1 MAGNNRQSKNIYVE
15 NDYENIILVDPNKV
29 VLPNGEVEERLVEHE
44 NLIFY
49 ANLEAKV
56 LPRTKL
62 AVGSDLDDSVINTS
76 VASLGEPGLQE
87 INFLNPR
94 GKLALDTSW
103 SDQQTGKGSTEGKG
117 INQIQEYLVGQQP
130 NQKLV
135 RRSINVQ
142 DTQGLGIINIKIQNN
157 PAYIPQVT
165 IEMVDVQGRTLF
177 EQGDL
182 SPYSAFF
189 QLPYPIFYLTV
200 KGYYG
205 KAVRYELML
214 KKFNA
219 RFDPSDGNYKI
230 TTEFIGRTSAILEDI
245 VVQHLFTG
253 PRMYTKQI
261 TKSEDSTATS
271 AQQQEAQSANVSST
285 TAVSVQNTTK
295 GRQILSEVYSQYK
308 AKGLLA
314 KNFEELTLSEFL
326 YRLESLERYINEQFG
341 PQELEVLNDIKEYR
355 EQLGL
360 FRKEIFSSTTGAFY
374 NDYIDGS
381 LPIVESKTKGSGY
394 IYYPLKKDIRE
405 SSEKT
410 QKANT
415 KLEEIIKKY
424 QEILN
429 KNKTFGTN
437 GSYTLENFDTG
448 RLETVNSQ
456 INFIVNKDK
465 IKKTIDENKIDYEK
479 TFIIRKNRQPSEE
492 ELITFTA
499 NLKTELLLQVQVL
512 INGNLVNENQ
522 PYYVFGDTF
531 DDSNFPIN
539 TFLWS
544 LDVMERQF
552 NREEQNIETSIS
564 KTLAKKI
571 TRPAAEGGLGF
582 NPTIRNTLGVICA
595 NADAFLRLMDNT
607 HKAAYDQRTNPIRLT
622 SIIDPD
628 KNFGTDTKDS
638 VQKVTVDGKLTE
650 DNIVYPWPQYFET
663 ELDKDGN
670 SSYVV
675 KYPGDPKSMSKTK
688 GYLYDVWPEIQFVEE
703 YLKGSVQKDIPENP
717 RGLSNPAIETEFI
730 GVSAIEFPNKIQPYQ
745 DKTET
750 NFLYE
755 MFERAML
762 ASDYTKLFRP
772 SSNLDSVYELISDF
786 EFHNV
791 FESVKDSPSLNNV
804 LKNTAFTY
812 QTFLR
817 NIEQQ
822 SDRGQSDDWIE
833 FSKGN
838 FVTPSIID
846 LTSSPVKIY
855 DITVFE
861 DSPEVTNGSSSTES
875 IKSYLSKTTSNEFT
889 TFDTYPFVSLEWERT
904 NLANGKTINS
914 VFDSNN
920 TTKTLVF
927 NEEKKTIASFERNDN
942 VYDKTLFTSTYW
954 RGNTGEGSTQNILNF
969 NNFAEGGSTTV
980 GLSQITREG
989 AKKFYN
995 DKNYENLWIT
1005 ESFVNYGNEY
1015 GTSGITEVQTT
1026 SLLNTPYFANAISE
1040 AVTNYSANVPAK
1052 SLGYLLINSLPL
1064 ATLRE
1069 KFKSFNDD
1077 DVETELDYVW
1087 SVMNKFSAVHKVPY
1101 AWIIKYGSIWH
1112 RYKTYIETGVDILD
1126 NVWKDYDYADGYD
1139 PVNGLSTKTYD
1150 YINYTGGTSSVV
1162 QQINQTYVNP
1172 LIIQQSTMN
1181 VGIYPKIINDTYN
1194 FFTGQELFPNLSN
1207 IDLTTASSKNL
1218 YIGKLN
1224 SSQINFGFGFDS
1236 NNPLRSFYLN
1246 NYFQYMD
1253 LQSNPDIQN
1262 TTIEDK
1268 KILMYP
1274 SCGFLPFNQS
1284 KFECTNSLNNM
1295 TQEFTGNTS
1304 IYNGSVRSLWLSP
1317 NYGYYNNNLIRKPE
1331 YNEYLKQI
1339 YTGDSKQNSFSLE
1352 SDNQYS
1358 NIEEIFSIFD
1368 KETLDIFETEFLN
1381 FCKNSNDG
1389 INLMDGE
1396 SSNSTFFNLVNATNR
1411 RYRNIQYLMS
1421 DILCISGDFTK
1432 TNNPEKDSFKLASL
1446 QMNSVVSSIKDF
1458 LNYDIVLKLGNPSKY
1473 NRRIFGSFAGTI
1485 TKEPIIFGNYIPG
1498 TLPGDSE
1505 LTPLSVSQQ
1514 AFPDE
1519 WKALQTYVGFSTL
1532 SGFTYTNN
1540 GSFITDFFI
1549 ENNIEFTVENIK
1561 SLSQIIKIY
1570 ATQNVDSTTTVSSSQ
1585 FKTTIQ
1591 NLLNAQQSFR
1601 ENILNG
1607 TLLQLRVKLPTYT
1620 ISESNSTLSVIDGE
1634 QPKLEVYT
1642 TLKNLNDKW
1651 IAGGNFKT
1659 RTLFEDFLFLDR
1671 ANRDIGDSFM
1681 IDIISLKSYLKGKVS
1696 SFSLMS
1702 LIGYILSQN
1711 NFIFMALPSYINFYG
1726 IQDTSKNGTPT
1737 FNPDIAN
1744 SAFGTFLS
1752 VDYQDSKPK
1761 FLCMY
1766 VGKPS
1771 EHLDMKE
1778 NKTSRFKNDIFDLR
1792 RGSNN
1797 PLLENQSNKT
1807 DWSKS
1812 NKVVGFN
1819 LDFGIRNQNIFK
1831 SISLDQNQYKNT
1843 SETFQVLSD
1852 MANQAAGD
1860 KVAQQTTSLYNI
1872 YRTRSYTCS
1881 VSSMGNMMIQ
1891 PTMYFNLRHVPMF
1904 YGPYFIT
1911 NVNHDITINGFETTF
1926 EGVRQPIF
1934 AFPSIDKLVTSVNK
1948 SLLKKYEEVY
1958 RKKKGQPRSENS
1970 TNQENNS
1977 VTTNPLTPSESEN
1990 CNDTTFYPSLEF
2002 VDFINT
2008 RIPVNDV
2015 INYLNSIINYNEYL
2029 RIFALG
2035 SATYINSG
2043 IGSLDCVNN
2052 NLYGISSNTDLWANL
2067 TGFTSGQVCVN
2078 KNNLSKPIFTFE
2090 DFKNSVNFFIEVYVN
2105 YVSIIE
2111 NLIRLDVTSTTNDEK
2126 TAKALT
2132 YLYLSTWANNYGIG
2146 NTANNIKTTTDENIS
2161 NNTISQ
2167 QTFDKIYEKMFSASI
2182 KIL

>member
-1 MAGNNRQSKNIYVE
+1 MVGNSRQSRNIYVE

-76 VASLGEPGLQE
+76 VASLGEPGIQE
-87 INFLNPR
+87 INFLSPS

-103 SDQQTGKGSTEGKG
+103 SDQQTGKGSREGQG
-117 INQIQEYLVGQQP
+117 INQMQEYLVGQQP
-130 NQKLV
+130 NQKIV
-135 RRSINVQ
+135 RKTINVQ
-142 DTQGLGIINIKIQNN
+142 DTQGLGITNIKIQNN

-230 TTEFIGRTSAILEDI
+230 TTEYIGRTSAILEDI
-245 VVQHLFTG
+245 NVQHLFTG
-253 PRMYTKQI
+253 PRMYSKQF
-261 TKSEDSTATS
+261 TKSEDTTATS
-271 AQQQEAQSANVSST
+271 QQQQEAQSSNVSST
-285 TAVSVQNTTK
+285 TAVSIQNTTK
-295 GRQILSEVYSQYK
+295 GRQVLSEVYSQYK

-314 KNFEELTLSEFL
+314 EDFEELTLSEFL
-326 YRLESLERYINEQFG
+326 YRIESLERYINEQFG
-341 PQELEVLNDIKEYR
+341 PQELEVLNDIKNYR
-355 EQLGL
+355 DSINK
-360 FRKEIFSSTTGAFY
+360 FRNEIFSSTSGSFY
-374 NDYIDGS
+374 NTYIDGS
-381 LPIVESKTKGSGY
+381 FPIVESKEKGNGY

-405 SSEKT
+405 STEKT

-415 KLEEIIKKY
+415 KLDETIKKY
-424 QEILN
+424 EEILN
-429 KNKTFGTN
+429 KNNTFGIN
-437 GSYTLENFDTG
+437 GSYTIENPDTG
-448 RLETVNSQ
+448 KVETNPSQ
-456 INFIVNKDK
+456 INFLIDVNK
-465 IKKTIDENKIDYEK
+465 IKKEVDSNKIDFEK
-479 TFIIRKNRQPSEE
+479 TFILRKNRQPSEQE
-492 ELITFTA
+492 LVTFTSELIV
-499 NLKTELLLQVQVL
+499 ELNLQVQVVV
-512 INGNLVNENQ
+512 NGNLQAEKQ

-531 DDSNFPIN
+531 DDANFPVN
-539 TFLWS
+539 TFLS
-544 LDVMERQF
+544 LLDKMELQF
-552 NREEQNIETSIS
+552 SRDEQNIETALS
-564 KTLAKKI
+564 KSLARKI
-571 TRPAAEGGLGF
+571 TRPASEGGLGF

-595 NADAFLRLMDNT
+595 NADAFLRLMDDT
-607 HKAAYDQRTNPIRLT
+607 HTRAYNQRTNPIRLT

-650 DNIVYPWPQYFET
+650 DNVVYPWPQYFET
-663 ELDKDGN
+663 ELDRQGN
-670 SSYVV
+670 SSYVI

-703 YLKGSVQKDIPENP
+703 YLKGSVQKDIQQNP
-717 RGLSNPAIETEFI
+717 RGLANPAVESEFI
-730 GVSAIEFPNKIQPYQ
+730 GVSALEFPNTLQPYE

-755 MFERAML
+755 IFERAMI

-772 SSNLDSVYELISDF
+772 SSYGDEIYALMSDF
-786 EFHNV
+786 EFHNI
-791 FESVKDSPSLNNV
+791 SDSIKDSPSLNIT
-804 LKNTAFTY
+804 LKNFAFTY
-812 QTFLR
+812 DSFLSLLR
-817 NIEQQ
+817 EQ
-822 SDRGQSDDWIE
+822 SNTGEGELWTN
-833 FSKGN
+833 FSEGN
-838 FVTPSIID
+838 FVTPYIIE
-846 LTSSPVKIY
+846 LTNNPVKLY

-861 DSPEVTNGSSSTES
+861 NTPQITNGPTSTEN
-875 IKSYLSKTTSNEFT
+875 IVNYLKKTTSNEFT
-889 TFDTYPFVSLEWERT
+889 TFDVYPFTNLEWDKS
-904 NLANGKTINS
+904 NLANGKTING

-927 NEEKKTIASFERNDN
+927 NDEKKTIASFSREDN
-942 VYDKTLFTSTYW
+942 VYDKTLLTTTYW

-969 NNFAEGGSTTV
+969 ENFTDGGSTTV
-980 GLSQITREG
+980 GLNQITRDG
-989 AKKFYN
+989 AKKFYQ

-1040 AVTNYSANVPAK
+1040 AVINFSSNEPAK

-1087 SVMNKFSAVHKVPY
+1087 SVMNKFSAIHKVPY
-1101 AWIIKYGSIWH
+1101 AWIVKYGSIWH
-1112 RYKTYIETGVDILD
+1112 RYKTYVETGIDILND
-1126 NVWKDYDYADGYD
+1126 VWTDYNYSQGYD
-1139 PVNGLSTKTYD
+1139 PYTSLSTKTYD
-1150 YINYTGGTSSVV
+1150 YINYTGGTSSVT
-1162 QQINQTYVNP
+1162 QQFNQTYVGP
-1172 LIIQQSTMN
+1172 QVIDQSNMN
-1181 VGIYPKIINDTYN
+1181 VGIYPKLINDTYN
-1194 FFTGQELFPNLSN
+1194 FFTGQDLFPNISN
-1207 IDLTTASSKNL
+1207 IDLENAYNKKL

-1224 SSQINFGFGFDS
+1224 SSQINFGLGFDT
-1236 NNPLRSFYLN
+1236 NNPNRILYLN
-1246 NYFQYMD
+1246 NYFEYMD
-1253 LQSNPDIQN
+1253 LQANPDIQN
-1262 TTIEDK
+1262 SPIQDK
-1268 KILMYP
+1268 KVLMYP

-1284 KFECTNSLNNM
+1284 KFECTNTSNNL
-1295 TQEFTGNTS
+1295 TQELTGNTS
-1304 IYNGSVRSLWLSP
+1304 VYNGSVRSLWLSP
-1317 NYGYYNNNLIRKPE
+1317 NYGYYNNKLIRKPE

-1339 YTGDSKQNSFSLE
+1339 FTGDSKQNSFSLE

-1358 NIEEIFSIFD
+1358 SIEEIFSVFD

-1396 SSNSTFFNLVNATNR
+1396 SNNSSFFNLENATNR

-1421 DILCISGDFTK
+1421 DIMCISSDFTK
-1432 TNNPEKDSFKLASL
+1432 TDNPEKDSFKLASL
-1446 QMNSVVSSIKDF
+1446 QMDGVVNSIKDF
-1458 LNYDIVLKLGNPSKY
+1458 LNYNVVLKLGNVSKY
-1473 NRRIFGSFAGTI
+1473 NRRVFGSFAGTI
-1485 TKEPIIFGNYIPG
+1485 TQNPIVFGNYVPG
-1498 TLPGDSE
+1498 TLPGDGTNVTL
-1505 LTPLSVSQQ
+1505 LTSQTSL
-1514 AFPDE
+1514 PDV
-1519 WKALQTYVGFSTL
+1519 WQTLEEYVGFSTI
-1532 SGFTYTNN
+1532 SGLTYTNN
-1540 GSFITDFFI
+1540 GSYITDFFI
-1549 ENNIEFTVENIK
+1549 DNNITFSNENII
-1561 SLSQIIKIY
+1561 SLSQLIKIY
-1570 ATQNVDSTTTVSSSQ
+1570 ANQKLQNTTITSGV

-1591 NLLNAQQSFR
+1591 NLLTSQQTFR
-1601 ENILNG
+1601 ENVLNS
-1607 TLLQLRVKLPTYT
+1607 TFTQLRVKLPTYT
-1620 ISESNSTLSVIDGE
+1620 ESASNSTLSVIDGE

-1671 ANRDIGDSFM
+1671 ANRDIGDSFT
-1681 IDIISLKSYLKGKVS
+1681 IDIISLKSYLKGKVA

-1711 NFIFMALPSYINFYG
+1711 NFIFMALPSYVNFYG
-1726 IQDTSKNGTPT
+1726 IQQASKNGTPT
-1737 FNPDIAN
+1737 VNPDIAN
-1744 SAFGTFLS
+1744 SAFGTYLS

-1778 NKTSRFKNDIFDLR
+1778 NKTSRFKTDIFDLR

-1852 MANQAAGD
+1852 MANQASGD
-1860 KVAQQTTSLYNI
+1860 KVAQQSTSLYNI

-1911 NVNHDITINGFETTF
+1911 NVSHDITINGFETSF
-1926 EGVRQPIF
+1926 EGIRQPIF

-1948 SLLKKYEEVY
+1948 SLLKKYENVY
-1958 RKKKGQPRSENS
+1958 RKKKGLPKSENS
-1970 TNQENNS
+1970 TNQVNNS

-2002 VDFINT
+2002 VDFTNT

-2029 RIFALG
+2029 RIYALG
-2035 SATYINSG
+2035 SATYVNSG
-2043 IGSLDCVNN
+2043 LGSLDCVNN
-2052 NLYGISSNTDLWANL
+2052 NLYGISSNTDIWVNL
-2067 TGFTSGQVCVN
+2067 TGFTSGQVCVD
-2078 KNNLSKPIFTFE
+2078 KNNVSKPIFAFE
-2090 DFKNSVNFFIEVYVN
+2090 DFKNSINFFIEVYIN

-2111 NLIRLDVTSTTNDEK
+2111 NLIRLDVTSTTDDEK
-2126 TAKALT
+2126 IAKALT
-2132 YLYLSTWANNYGIG
+2132 YLYLSTWANNYGFG
-2146 NTANNIKTTTDENIS
+2146 NTANNIKTTTDQNIS